1 MFRQATEQWPYKY
14 QLRMAQMAAMP
25 PVVRVETGLGKT
37 AAVVLAWV
45 WHRRFANPNV
55 RAQTPRR
62 LVYCLPQ
69 RSLVTQTAG
78 AIRQWLTNVGLFDAR
93 GDDKVGGTG
102 SSESHPDIHVRVLM
116 GGDLDGDW
124 DSYPEDDQIIV
135 GTQDQLLSR
144 ALNRGYAMSRYRW
157 PMHYAWLNNDVQ
169 WVVDECQLMEAGL
182 ATTAQLQAFRDCLGT
197 RGPTRTTWMS
207 ATLNPS
213 WLQTVDYADT
223 VADLG
228 VFSLD
233 PEERAQESIAK
244 RLQAR
249 KEVVWADWKLNAEMD
264 KDLDFYADRMVAE
277 IQRYHIPGTL
287 SLVVV
292 NRVAR
297 AQAIFDRLRGQPGA
311 PVSGDQILVHSRFR
325 AGERRRIQDRIDL
338 VKDGTRNSIII
349 ATQAVEAGVD
359 LSARTLITELAPW
372 SSLVQRFGRCNRKGE
387 APADG
392 PDAAKIVIVDMES
405 RTDVEDVAR
414 PYSSESVNAARTIV
428 LKLSDAAPAFLPQ
441 VDQEYEWGAVLRR
454 RELLDWFDT
463 TSDLSGYDVD
473 VSSYVRGSPDTDVL
487 VLWRAAQEK
496 GPPDYRIIDAELCR
510 VSISQFNEFL
520 KKKVGKGERDC
531 WSWNPLAGKWER
543 LTASSRPR
551 PGEMYCLNAAQGGYD
566 PLLGFSPNSV
576 SQVESIHVTKEQ
588 RLETIESDSD
598 SVQGAFLSL
607 ADHTERVW
615 EEMQFLVQSFD
626 GGDTRRILG
635 TSAVWHDVGK
645 AHAVFQD
652 KLLGEHANGPERR
665 QTIWAKSPSVRS
677 EKAVGASDVPA
688 REEPPGEEDGM
699 DMPEDAA
706 LADRGPDGLSQSSR
720 TGVRDEAPEMTENTP
735 QDPPG
740 NEQASLKQ
748 RSRYFRHELA
758 SAIAFLEHHAR
769 GKALTADEVRE
780 ISLVAY
786 IIAAHHGKVR
796 VSIRSLPREP
806 RQPEGRLYARGV
818 WDGDTLPELTL
829 GGLLALG
836 PTRLGM
842 DWMTMGSDDAT
853 GRGSWVERMLGLLD
867 AYGPF
872 RLAWMESMLRVADWR
887 GSRKGGN
894 PA

>member
-1 MFRQATEQWPYKY
+1 MFQRATEQWPYKY
-14 QLRMAQMAAMP
+14 QLRIAQMSAMP

-45 WHRRFANPNV
+45 WQRRFADPNV

-78 AIRQWLTNVGLFDAR
+78 AIRQWLTNLGLFDVH
-93 GDDKVGGTG
+93 GDDEVEGTG
-102 SSESHPDIHVRVLM
+102 SSESHSDIRVRVLM
-116 GGDLDGDW
+116 GGDLDEDW
-124 DSYPEDDQIIV
+124 DSFPEDDQIII

-182 ATTAQLQAFRDCLGT
+182 ATTAQLQAFRERLGT
-197 RGPTRTTWMS
+197 RGPARTTWMS

-213 WLQTVDYADT
+213 WLQTVDYADS
-223 VADLG
+223 VVDFE
-228 VFSLD
+228 VFALD
-233 PEERAQESIAK
+233 PEEREEELVAK
-244 RLQAR
+244 RLDAR
-249 KEVVWADWKLNAEMD
+249 KEVIWADWKLSAEMD
-264 KDLDFYADRMVAE
+264 KDLGSYADRMVAD
-277 IQRYHIPGTL
+277 IQRHHVPGTL

-297 AQAIFDRLRGQPGA
+297 AQVIFGKLQGQSDVPA
-311 PVSGDQILVHSRFR
+311 LDDLILVHSRFR
-325 AGERRRIQDRIDL
+325 PREREQIQERIDR

-359 LSARTLITELAPW
+359 LSARTLITELASW

-387 APADG
+387 APEDG
-392 PDAAKIVIVDMES
+392 PGAAKIVVVDMET

-414 PYSSESVNAARTIV
+414 PYSCESVNAARMIV
-428 LKLSDAAPAFLPQ
+428 RGLSNAAPAFLPQ

-473 VSSYVRGSPDTDVL
+473 VSPYVRGSPDTDVL
-487 VLWRAAQEK
+487 VLWRAVQEQE
-496 GPPDYRIIDAELCR
+496 PPDYRIMDDELCR
-510 VSISQFNEFL
+510 VSISQFNVFL

-531 WSWNPLAGKWER
+531 WSWNPLAGRWEG

-566 PLLGFSPNSV
+566 PQLGFSANSV
-576 SQVESIHVTKEQ
+576 GQVDSIPVTAEQ

-598 SVQGAFLSL
+598 SVQGDFLSL

-615 EEMQFLVQSFD
+615 EEMQSLMQFFD
-626 GGDTRRILG
+626 DGDARRILG

-652 KLLGEHANGPERR
+652 KLLGEHANDPERR
-665 QTIWAKSPSVRS
+665 RTIWAKSPSVRS
-677 EKAVGASDVPA
+677 ERAAGSSDASVRKEFPGAENGVDMT
-688 REEPPGEEDGM
+688 EE
-699 DMPEDAA
+699 AA
-706 LADRGPDGLSQSSR
+706 SADRGPDESSQSSR
-720 TGVRDEAPEMTENTP
+720 TGVRDETPEMVEMTQ

-740 NEQASLKQ
+740 DEQVSLK
-748 RSRYFRHELA
+748 RRGRYFRHELA

-769 GKALTADEVRE
+769 GKALMADEVRE
-780 ISLVAY
+780 TSLIAY

-806 RQPEGRLYARGV
+806 RQPGGRLYARGV
-818 WDGDTLPELTL
+818 WDGDPLPKLTL

-842 DWMTMGSDDAT
+842 DWMTMGSDYAS
-853 GRGSWVERMLGLLD
+853 GHGSWVERMLGLLD

-894 PA
+894 PV